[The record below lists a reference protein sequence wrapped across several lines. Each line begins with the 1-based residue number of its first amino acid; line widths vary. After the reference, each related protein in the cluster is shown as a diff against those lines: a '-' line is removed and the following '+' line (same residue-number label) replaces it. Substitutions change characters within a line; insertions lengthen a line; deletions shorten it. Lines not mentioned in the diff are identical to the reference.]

1 MKIPKSKNK
10 EGKHDLVVLDATI
23 IKDAQYLIIAT
34 LNGLLGLPFDE
45 VMKKKK
51 AAFPKV
57 YELLHRSIFISL
69 K

>member
-1 MKIPKSKNK
+1 M
-10 EGKHDLVVLDATI
+10 VVLDATI

-51 AAFPKV
+51 AVFPKV